1 MPKVTEEHRAARRRQ
16 IADAALR
23 CFARSGFQQ
32 TSMADIIAE
41 SGLSAGAIYGHYK
54 SKEELVELAVTEVLD
69 ARFLDLAQA
78 RTRDPQPSPAELVA
92 LLVHGLRDQIGDLQL
107 LLQVWGQVPI
117 NPALSRLTTSI
128 GGRIR
133 RMFAE
138 YLVEWYH
145 RHRGMDAEAAR
156 TAGEQDA
163 SLYVGLVQGYVV
175 QTVLFTDFDGD
186 GYLASVA
193 RMDPR
198 AAEARPA

>member
-1 MPKVTEEHRAARRRQ
+1 MPKVTEEHRAARRHQ
-16 IADAALR
+16 IAEAALR

-69 ARFLDLAQA
+69 ARFVDLEQA
-78 RTRDPQPSPAELVA
+78 RTRDPQPSPAELVG
-92 LLVHGLRDQIGDLQL
+92 LLVRGLRDQIGDLQL

-117 NPALSRLTTSI
+117 NPALARLTT
-128 GGRIR
+128 GVGRRIR
-133 RMFAE
+133 TMFAD
-138 YLVEWYH
+138 YLAEWYH
-145 RHRGMDAEAAR
+145 RHRGMDEAAAR
-156 TAGEQDA
+156 IAGDEDA

-186 GYLASVA
+186 AYLASVA
-193 RMDPR
+193 RVDPR
-198 AAEARPA
+198 AATARPA

>member
-1 MPKVTEEHRAARRRQ
+1 MPKVTEEHRTARRRQ
-16 IADAALR
+16 IAEAALR

-69 ARFLDLAQA
+69 ARFLDLAHA
-78 RTRDPQPSPAELVA
+78 RTSDPQPSPAELVA
-92 LLVHGLRDQIGDLQL
+92 ILVRGLRAQIGDLQL
-107 LLQVWGQVPI
+107 LVQVWGQVPI
-117 NPALSRLTTSI
+117 NPALSRVTTAV

-133 RMFAE
+133 TMFAD
-138 YLVEWYH
+138 YLAEWYH
-145 RHRGMDAEAAR
+145 RHRGMDEASAR
-156 TAGEQDA
+156 LAGEEDA

-198 AAEARPA
+198 AAAARTA

>member
-16 IADAALR
+16 IAEAALR

-69 ARFLDLAQA
+69 ARFLDLDHA
-78 RTRDPQPSPAELVA
+78 RTRDPQPSPAELVG
-92 LLVHGLRDQIGDLQL
+92 LLVRGLTDQIGDLQL

-117 NPALSRLTTSI
+117 NPALARLTT
-128 GGRIR
+128 GVGARIR
-133 RMFAE
+133 TLFAD
-138 YLVEWYH
+138 YLAAWYQ
-145 RHRGMDAEAAR
+145 RHRGMETAAAR
-156 TAGEQDA
+156 RAGDEDA
-163 SLYVGLVQGYVV
+163 SLYVGIVQGYVV
-175 QTVLFTDFDGD
+175 QSVLFTDFDGD

-193 RMDPR
+193 RMDLRPGDPV
-198 AAEARPA
+198 AR